1 MSKPDHEL
9 FLKEM
14 ADVARLSSDDR
25 VMLDSANRAPSAA
38 QLARREA
45 AQQVLDLDPSRLAS
59 EAVELVA
66 PDDIVEFRRDGV
78 QSGVWRCLK
87 RGDYE
92 AQARLDLHHSALEQA
107 KRQLYEFVRDCQQ
120 MDLRTVLV
128 HHGKG
133 QGSTPPALVKS
144 YVAKWLRQIPEVMA
158 YHSARHNHG
167 GVAAVYV
174 LLRKSERQKQVNR
187 ELHRKGR

>member
-1 MSKPDHEL
+1 MMGDHDL
-9 FLKEM
+9 FLQEM
-14 ADVARLSSDDR
+14 AGVERLSDDDKVR
-25 VMLDSANRAPSAA
+25 LEQSGVAPTEA

-45 AQQVLDLDPSRLAS
+45 AQRSFELNPSQLAS
-59 EAVELVA
+59 EAVDLVD
-66 PDDIVEFRRDGV
+66 PLDMIEFRRDGV
-78 QSGVWRCLK
+78 QQGVWRCLK

-92 AQARLDLHHSALEQA
+92 VQARLDLHHSALEHA
-107 KRQLYEFVRDCQQ
+107 KRELYEFVRDCQQ
-120 MDLRTVLV
+120 MDLRTVLI

-144 YVAKWLRQIPEVMA
+144 YVAKWLCQIPEVMA
-158 YHSARHNHG
+158 YHSARQAHG

-174 LLRKSERQKQVNR
+174 LLRKSEHQKQLNR